1 VKTVQLAQLP
11 RNLRTGEPGI
21 LKVVAYKKGHNWAT
35 DTVKTAGAPAK
46 LVAGADRTSLLADG
60 QELAYVTVTVIDKD
74 GVMAPRGANRLTFEL
89 DGPGEIVATDNGDAT
104 SLEPFQSTERKAFN
118 GMAGAIVRG
127 KAGQPGTLWLS
138 VKSDG
143 LKEAKINL
151 TSR

>member
-1 VKTVQLAQLP
+1 MDANRREAQTALMDGSQRGNTVEFG
-11 RNLRTGEPGI
+11 TG
-21 LKVVAYKKGHNWAT
+21 
-35 DTVKTAGAPAK
+35 
-46 LVAGADRTSLLADG
+46 G